1 MELAL
6 FVIFTKWIVA
16 MLFPLLMGVAISSAI
31 RKEKRDVKIAIIMA
45 LPLFI
50 TGVITFLILRQSPET
65 VNENYI
71 FITISTISLII
82 GLLLKIIFKE
92 KPNSEIL

>member
-6 FVIFTKWIVA
+6 FIILAKWVVA
-16 MLFPLLMGVAISSAI
+16 VLFPLLMGIAISSAI

-50 TGVITFLILRQSPET
+50 TGVITFLILRQSPQA

-82 GLLLKIIFKE
+82 GLLIKIIFNE
-92 KPNSEIL
+92 EPNSEIL

>member
-1 MELAL
+1 MELAV

-16 MLFPLLMGVAISSAI
+16 ILFPLLMGIAISSAI

-50 TGVITFLILRQSPET
+50 TGIITFLMLRQSPET
-65 VNENYI
+65 VNENYM

-82 GLLLKIIFKE
+82 GLLFKIIFKE